1 MKTGKL
7 YSSLELA
14 VQDIHDNA
22 IILIGGFG
30 GAGMP
35 TDLIEAL
42 IDQGAKDLTVV
53 SNNAGNF
60 ENGLAALLKAR
71 RVRKIICSFP
81 KASHS
86 WVFNE
91 LYKNGEIE
99 LECVPQGTIAARLHA
114 GGAGLGGI
122 FTPTGFGTLLTE
134 GKETREIS
142 GVNYVFEES
151 LRGDFA
157 LVMAER
163 SDSLGNLVYRK
174 AQRNFGPVMCMA
186 AKTSIVQVREVVAAG
201 DLDPESIITPGI
213 FVNRVV
219 EVNNPTRSS

>member
-1 MKTGKL
+1 MKKDKL
-7 YSSLELA
+7 CSSLQEA
-14 VQDIHDNA
+14 VHDIQDSA
-22 IILIGGFG
+22 IVLVGGFG

-42 IDQGAKDLTVV
+42 IDQGAKDLTIV

-71 RVRKIICSFP
+71 RVKKIICSFP

-91 LYKNGEIE
+91 LYKKGEIE
-99 LECVPQGTIAARLHA
+99 LDCVPQGTIAARLHA

-122 FTPTGFGTLLTE
+122 YTPTGFGTLLAE
-134 GKETREIS
+134 GKETRLID
-142 GVNYVFEES
+142 GVNYVFEKA
-151 LRGDFA
+151 LKGDFA
-157 LVMAER
+157 LVMAEK
-163 SDSLGNLVYRK
+163 SDPLGNLIYRK

-186 AKTSIVQVREVVAAG
+186 AKTSIVQVRQVVATG

-213 FVNRVV
+213 FVDRVV
-219 EVNNPTRSS
+219 QVSNPTPSS